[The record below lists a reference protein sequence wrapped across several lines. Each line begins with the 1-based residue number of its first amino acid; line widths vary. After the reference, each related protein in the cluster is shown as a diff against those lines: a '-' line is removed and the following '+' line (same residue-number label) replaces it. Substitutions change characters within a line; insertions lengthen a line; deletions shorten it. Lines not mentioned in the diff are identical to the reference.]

1 LNPDVVL
8 RVKALDSLRKE
19 PDFEPL
25 SITFKRVENIIK
37 KAKVKVKEGLSVDES
52 LFEDRCEEELFSS
65 VNKARQIVEGLI
77 QEGNYG
83 KALSHIATLR
93 SKVDTFFEDVMVMA
107 EDTKLRQN
115 RIALLSSVSGLFK
128 NIADFSMI

>member
-1 LNPDVVL
+1 MFPDVVL

-37 KAKVKVKEGLSVDES
+37 KAKVKEGLSVDES
-52 LFEDRCEEELFSS
+52 LFEDPSEKELFSA
-65 VNKARQIVEGLI
+65 VNEVRQIVEGLI
-77 QEGNYG
+77 QEGNYN

-93 SKVDTFFEDVMVMA
+93 PKVDTFFDDVMVMA
-107 EDTKLRQN
+107 EDPKLRQN

-128 NIADFSMI
+128 NIADFSML

>member
-1 LNPDVVL
+1 
-8 RVKALDSLRKE
+8 RKE

-37 KAKVKVKEGLSVDES
+37 KAKVKEGLSVDES
-52 LFEDRCEEELFSS
+52 LFEDPSEKELFSA
-65 VNKARQIVEGLI
+65 VNEVRQIVEGLI
-77 QEGNYG
+77 QEGNYN

-93 SKVDTFFEDVMVMA
+93 PKVDTFFDDVMVMA
-107 EDTKLRQN
+107 EDPKLRQN

-128 NIADFSMI
+128 NIADFSML